1 MHEITLQPPL
11 IQQVYGAILDAI
23 NDGRLAPGERLT
35 QESVAQRL
43 NVSRQPVGQALIL
56 LKSQGFVC
64 DAGRRGVM
72 VAPLDADLVRSI
84 YELRGA
90 VDRLAA
96 GLAARRAGPAAREE
110 AEEILAAGIR
120 AVERDDVNELVD
132 AELAFHGFIYR
143 LAGNVLIERTMA
155 LHWNHM
161 RRVMGAV
168 LTDPSQGRKV
178 WREHRAIVDAIV
190 AGDVEKAER
199 LAATHVEDASG
210 RLQEALKV
218 KAPPDAAVI
227 AS

>member
-11 IQQVYGAILDAI
+11 IQQVYGAVLDAI

-96 GLAARRAGPAAREE
+96 GLAARRAGAAARAP
-110 AEEILAAGIR
+110 AEEILNAGIR
-120 AVERDDVNELVD
+120 AVERDDVKELVE
-132 AELAFHGFIYR
+132 AELAFHGLIYR
-143 LAGNVLIERTMA
+143 LAGNELIERTMT

-168 LTDPSQGRKV
+168 LTDSASARKI

-190 AGDVEKAER
+190 AGDAEKAER
-199 LAATHVEDASG
+199 LAGDHVEVASG
-210 RLQEALKV
+210 QLQQALQS
-218 KAPPDAAVI
+218 AEPDRPAV